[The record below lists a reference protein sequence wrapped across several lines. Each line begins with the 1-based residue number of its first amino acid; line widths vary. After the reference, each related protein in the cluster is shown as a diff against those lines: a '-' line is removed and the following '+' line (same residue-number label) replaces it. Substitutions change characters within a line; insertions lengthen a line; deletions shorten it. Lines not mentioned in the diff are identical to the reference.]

1 MTLFATPRVTL
12 ERRDDG
18 SLVLRSA
25 APLGAYP
32 RSMAHWF
39 RAGAERHPE
48 RVLAAERPAG
58 SEEWSELT
66 WGEARSRADAV
77 AASLLARGLGPE
89 RPLLVLSGASLAHMV
104 LMLGAYTAGVPIVPV
119 SVAYSLMSADHARL
133 RAIAELCAPGLVFAE
148 SAEAFA
154 AALAAVDAPACT
166 SLDELLSDAPGP
178 AVEEAF
184 ARVGED
190 TVAKILFTSGS
201 TGAPKGVL
209 NTHRMLCSNQ
219 AMIAAAWPFVREE
232 PPVLVDW
239 LPWSHTFA
247 GNHDTGLVLAN
258 GGTYYIDDGKPAPA
272 LFERTVSA
280 LRAIAPTMYLTVP
293 AAYALLIPRLETDA
307 ELAATFF
314 SRLRFM
320 FYAGAALPQ
329 ALWDR
334 LRALADSLGHEAIPL
349 TASWGATET
358 APAVTSAHFPAARC
372 GCIGVPLPGASVK
385 LVPDGTKLEIRV
397 AGPNVTPG
405 YLKNP
410 AATAA
415 AFDEEGYYRTGDA
428 ARPVDEQ
435 DPNEGLLFDGRLAE
449 DFKLTSGTW
458 VRVGAVRGAL
468 VSGAGVLQ
476 DAVIAG
482 HDREFA
488 SALCWLAAGADAED
502 ARERLGAALVEL
514 NAAGGSAAR
523 IERLLVMDEPP
534 SLDAGEIT
542 DKGYVNQRAVL
553 ERRAELVEL
562 LYAEPCDPR
571 VITAAPRAS
580 AGVPDPAR

>member
-1 MTLFATPRVTL
+1 MTLFAPPRVTL

-18 SLVLRSA
+18 SLLLRSA
-25 APLGAYP
+25 EPLGAYP

-39 RAGAERHPE
+39 RENAERHPE
-48 RVLAAERPAG
+48 RVLAAARPPGGA
-58 SEEWSELT
+58 EWVELT
-66 WGEARSRADAV
+66 WGDARARADAV
-77 AASLLARGLGPE
+77 AQALLDRGLGPE
-89 RPLLVLSGASLAHMV
+89 RPLLVLSGASLAHLV

-133 RAIAELCAPGLVFAE
+133 RAIAALCRPGLVFAE

-154 AALAAVDAPACT
+154 GALGAVDAPACT
-166 SLDELLSDAPGP
+166 SLDELAAATPGP
-178 AVEEAF
+178 AVEEAL
-184 ARVGED
+184 AGVGPD

-201 TGAPKGVL
+201 TGVPKGVI

-247 GNHDTGLVLAN
+247 GNHDTGLVLSG
-258 GGTYYIDDGKPAPA
+258 GGTLYIDDGKPAPK
-272 LFERTVSA
+272 LFDRTVAA
-280 LRAIAPTMYLTVP
+280 LREIAPTMYLNVP
-293 AAYALLIPRLETDA
+293 AGWALLVPHLESDP

-320 FYAGAALPQ
+320 FYAGAALPHS
-329 ALWDR
+329 LWER
-334 LRALADSLGHEAIPL
+334 LRALADSLGHEDVPL

-358 APAVTSAHFPAARC
+358 APAVTSAHFAGARC

-385 LVPDGTKLEIRV
+385 LVPDGAKLEIRV

-405 YLKNP
+405 YLRNP
-410 AATAA
+410 AADAA
-415 AFDEEGYYRTGDA
+415 AFDDEGYYRTGDA
-428 ARPVDEQ
+428 ARLVDDA
-435 DPNEGLLFDGRLAE
+435 DPAQGLMFDGRLAE
-449 DFKLTSGTW
+449 DFKLASGTW
-458 VRVGAVRGAL
+458 VRVGALRGAL
-468 VSGAGVLQ
+468 VSRAGVLS

-482 HDREFA
+482 HDREYA
-488 SALCWLAAGADAED
+488 SALAWLAPGQADTPE
-502 ARERLGAALVEL
+502 ARERLAAALAELNGAAT
-514 NAAGGSAAR
+514 GSSAR
-523 IERLLVMDEPP
+523 IERLLVLDEPP

-553 ERRAELVEL
+553 ERRAALVER
-562 LYAEPCDPR
+562 LYAEPPDAR
-571 VITAAPRAS
+571 VIAPSRHS
-580 AGVPDPAR
+580 SKRS